1 MKKSLLYV
9 FISFMLICSCF
20 TPPFK
25 QAFASSVSD
34 NCVIILSGNQVEEK
48 KLVIEANL
56 VSNPGICAM
65 TLELSY
71 NKEIMTLSNVVFGSA
86 LSSLDPIT
94 TNTQTNEGYSITPF
108 KFNYLGGENDNST
121 GKLFTLTFDL
131 SDNIADGTYD
141 VTLKYEKNKDVNYFD
156 DNNEVKTKNLFIDR
170 AEITFK
176 DNNVEKITTVSEDNQ
191 TSNVSVIVIATV
203 VPTVVLGVGTFF
215 LVIFLKRKRNW
226 KKIWKNW

>member
-1 MKKSLLYV
+1 MKKILLYV
-9 FISFMLICSCF
+9 FITFMLIFSCF
-20 TPPFK
+20 APPFK

-34 NCVIILSGNQVEEK
+34 NSVIILSGNKVEGN

-56 VSNPGICAM
+56 AVNPGISAM

-86 LSSLDPIT
+86 LSSLNPIT
-94 TNTQTNEGYSITPF
+94 TNTQTSEGYSITPF
-108 KFNYLGGENDNST
+108 KFNYLGYENDNST
-121 GKLFTLTFDL
+121 GNLFTLTFDL
-131 SDNIADGTYD
+131 SDNIADGSYV

-156 DNNEVKTKNLFIDR
+156 DNNDVKTKNLFVDK

-176 DNNVEKITTVSEDNQ
+176 NNVVEKITTISESNQ
-191 TSNVSVIVIATV
+191 TSNAWIIVVATV

-215 LVIFLKRKRNW
+215 LVKFLKRKRNW
-226 KKIWKNW
+226 QKLWKD